1 MRRSTSR
8 IQGLDYDYVTRKL
21 EPVAACNLCGSTEH
35 VELADRDR
43 YGYPT
48 TLQMCVR
55 CGLGFLAPR
64 LTRDEY
70 AGFYRHV
77 YRPLISAY
85 RGRRI
90 DAETLQAGQGA
101 YGRKLLRFLNRTL
114 PARPA
119 SLLDVG
125 GSTGVV
131 AAVLCDAFGAQGVV
145 LDPSPDE
152 LAVATA
158 AGLETIPGFVEDF
171 DPGSRRWD
179 LVLCCQTID
188 HVLDVAASLAVLRR
202 SVAENGRVWIDVD
215 DLMAVVARTGSLV
228 EAVHVDHPYYLTRD
242 TARAF
247 FALAGFEVAAE
258 RRKRAGF
265 LLVPGEP
272 HEPDWPTLRALAETR
287 LATLRSLG
295 SQSPEPGN

>member
-1 MRRSTSR
+1 VRRAASR
-8 IQGLDYDYVTRKL
+8 IRDVDFDYATREL

-35 VELADRDR
+35 IELARRDR
-43 YGYPT
+43 YGYPAT
-48 TLQMCVR
+48 MKMCVR

-64 LTRDEY
+64 LTRNDY
-70 AGFYRHV
+70 AVFYEHV

-90 DAETLQAGQGA
+90 DAETLQVGQRA
-101 YGRKLLRFLNRTL
+101 YGRKLQLFLRRAL
-114 PARPA
+114 PAQPA

-131 AAVLCDAFGAQGVV
+131 AAVLCDAFGAVGTV

-152 LAVATA
+152 LAVAEA
-158 AGLETIPGFVEDF
+158 AGLRTIPGFIEDF
-171 DPGSRRWD
+171 DPGPRRWD
-179 LVLCCQTID
+179 LVLLCQTID
-188 HVLDVAASLAVLRR
+188 HVLDVATSLAVLRR
-202 SVAENGRVWIDVD
+202 SVAENGHVWVDVD
-215 DLMAVVARTGSLV
+215 DLMDVVARTGSLV

-247 FALAGFEVAAE
+247 FALAGLEVAAE

-272 HEPDWPTLRALAETR
+272 REPDWESLSARADTR
-287 LATLRSLG
+287 ISTLRSIG
-295 SQSPEPGN
+295 SAVPDREG

>member
-1 MRRSTSR
+1 VRQSVLR
-8 IQGLDYDYVTRKL
+8 IPDLDFDYEARAL
-21 EPVAACNLCGSTEH
+21 EPVAVCNLCGSTEH
-35 VELADRDR
+35 VQLTNRDR
-43 YGYPT
+43 YGYPAT
-48 TLQMCVR
+48 MRMCVR
-55 CGLGFLAPR
+55 CGLGFLSPR
-64 LTRDEY
+64 LTRSEY
-70 AGFYRHV
+70 AVFYEHV

-90 DAETLQAGQGA
+90 DAETLQEGQGA
-101 YGRKLLRFLNRTL
+101 YARKLLRFLSRTL
-114 PARPA
+114 PAQPA

-131 AAVLCDAFGAQGVV
+131 AGALCAAFEAEGTV

-152 LAVATA
+152 LAVAKT
-158 AGLETIPGFVEDF
+158 AGLETMPGFVEDF

-179 LVLCCQTID
+179 LVLFCQTID

-202 SVAENGRVWIDVD
+202 SVAEGGHVWVDVD
-215 DLMAVVARTGSLV
+215 DLMTVVARTGSLV

-247 FALAGFEVAAE
+247 FSQAGFEIAAE

-265 LLVPGEP
+265 LLVRGEP
-272 HEPDWPTLRALAETR
+272 QEPDWASLRTLAETR
-287 LATLRSLG
+287 LSRLRRLG
-295 SQSPEPGN
+295 STVSDPRI